1 MVYWVLE
8 YQNYPLPDFS
18 LLIVLKSE
26 KSDQNFNSAGF
37 VTFEDDEQFL
47 DVGFA
52 NKIFFVLNQKLNQK
66 ALNAQSE
73 IGVSLKINNN
83 RDFAITSGNEIEMKN
98 NYLILNSIVSDANQN
113 LTHLKIEKFLITN
126 DLLSTPNILMNK
138 TTVENPVR
146 DFLNI

>member
-66 ALNAQSE
+66 ALNA
-73 IGVSLKINNN
+73 
-83 RDFAITSGNEIEMKN
+83 
-98 NYLILNSIVSDANQN
+98 
-113 LTHLKIEKFLITN
+113 
-126 DLLSTPNILMNK
+126 
-138 TTVENPVR
+138 
-146 DFLNI
+146 